1 MEQQNRQDISSVL
14 YITIMVVVFI
24 LSV

>member
-1 MEQQNRQDISSVL
+1 MEQQNKQDISSVL